1 MRKHFLA
8 RFSLSCPLE
17 ALFGGGGG
25 KSVAVMRMATLLS
38 VMLLPVMI
46 CVIHENYHVTNFDE
60 TAPKDPYSLAFFFV
74 LCQ

>member
-1 MRKHFLA
+1 
-8 RFSLSCPLE
+8 
-17 ALFGGGGG
+17 
-25 KSVAVMRMATLLS
+25 MRMATLLS

-46 CVIHENYHVTNFDE
+46 CVIHENYYVTNFDE